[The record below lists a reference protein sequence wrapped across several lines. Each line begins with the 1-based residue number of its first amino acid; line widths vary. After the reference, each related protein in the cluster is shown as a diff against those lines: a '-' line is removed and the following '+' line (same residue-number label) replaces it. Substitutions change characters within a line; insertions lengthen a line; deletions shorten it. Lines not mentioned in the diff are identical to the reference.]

1 MSKIVCHLVGHREY
15 SDDVLDGELWMD
27 REYRGG
33 YSMLDFREP
42 CCLRCGEEL
51 RAA

>member
-1 MSKIVCHLVGHREY
+1 MSKIVCSLVGHREY
-15 SDDVLDGELWMD
+15 SEDVLSSELWLD

-42 CCLRCGEEL
+42 SCLRCGEEL
-51 RAA
+51 LAS